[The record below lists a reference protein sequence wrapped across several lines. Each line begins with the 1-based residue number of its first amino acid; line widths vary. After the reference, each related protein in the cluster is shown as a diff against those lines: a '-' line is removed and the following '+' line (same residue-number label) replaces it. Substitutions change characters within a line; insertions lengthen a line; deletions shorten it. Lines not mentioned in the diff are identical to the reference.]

1 MHRAASRNDGST
13 TQSREGSSFDTY
25 LRASRCVGSKHRE
38 ISEKRRSSQLNLLA
52 QSRVPPLIVARAFD
66 KKIFENE
73 SVFPAVERSA
83 AADATHFRVNGCQGF
98 GR

>member
-52 QSRVPPLIVARAFD
+52 KSRVPLIVARAFD